1 MPTRMQLEILTHTER
16 FAKRFK
22 VAASTGEYICYQ
34 NIGYNTFAVVTVYR
48 TSAKCYRVMGYSS
61 RSSVRKSSF
70 YKSFR
75 SLSALCVFLDDFN
88 DFYN

>member
-22 VAASTGEYICYQ
+22 VAAATDVYISYQ
-34 NIGYNTFAVVTVYR
+34 LISYNTFATVTLYR
-48 TSAKCYRVMGYSS
+48 TSAKCYRVMGYCS
-61 RSSVRKSSF
+61 RSSVRKNCF

-75 SLSALCVFLDDFN
+75 SLAALCVFLDDYTE
-88 DFYN
+88 FY

>member
-22 VAASTGEYICYQ
+22 VMGATGDYIGYQ
-34 NIGYNTFAVVTVYR
+34 LVGYNTFANVAVYR
-48 TSAKCYRVMGYSS
+48 TSAKCYRAIGYYS
-61 RSSVRKSSF
+61 RSSVRHGSF

-75 SLSALCVFLDDFN
+75 SLSALCVFLDDYN
-88 DFYN
+88 EFYD

>member
-22 VAASTGEYICYQ
+22 VAASTSDYICYQ
-34 NIGYNTFAVVTVYR
+34 QIGYNTFVVVTVYR
-48 TSAKCYRVMGYSS
+48 TCAKCYRVMGYYS
-61 RSSVRKSSF
+61 RSSVRKGSF

-75 SLSALCVFLDDFN
+75 TLAALCVFLDDFN